1 MPRSKGLLLLWSRQ
15 PSPLQ
20 ERHHP
25 FPRST
30 ALASGTSFSTFA
42 RVTEIK
48 WFILTKPCLVVFLP
62 PTLQSVQTALR
73 TLASLLACFL
83 HGPTL
88 FSTAWA
94 TFCWTWL
101 WSCLPTPLPVLDSAS
116 HIPWLEASGP
126 LKITS
131 PFPWGREQLQGIRVG
146 TGTRKP
152 PPTAPPPQS
161 CSRWQGPLIRR
172 LP

>member
-1 MPRSKGLLLLWSRQ
+1 MVQTAQSPTRKGTIPSPGALVLVTGRSFPFLLLPGSQGPKWS
-15 PSPLQ
+15 
-20 ERHHP
+20 
-25 FPRST
+25 
-30 ALASGTSFSTFA
+30 
-42 RVTEIK
+42 
-48 WFILTKPCLVVFLP
+48 ILTKPCLVLFLP
-62 PTLQSVQTALR
+62 PILQSVQTALR
-73 TLASLLACFL
+73 TLASLLTCFF

-88 FSTAWA
+88 SSTAWA

-116 HIPWLEASGP
+116 RISWLEASGP

-131 PFPWGREQLQGIRVG
+131 PCPWSPEQLQGTR
-146 TGTRKP
+146 TRKP

-161 CSRWQGPLIRR
+161 CSRWQGPVVRR